1 MSSPATTPLTSTN
14 ACTECERAQLRFL
27 PACQPR
33 DHGAPVSS
41 PVADGMGYMCVHSG
55 FKRRAPRAVK
65 EIKLFAQKAMGA
77 SDVRIDQKLNQ
88 AVWNNGVKA
97 VPYRIRVRIARC
109 AGSVVL

>member
-1 MSSPATTPLTSTN
+1 M
-14 ACTECERAQLRFL
+14 
-27 PACQPR
+27 
-33 DHGAPVSS
+33 
-41 PVADGMGYMCVHSG
+41 
-55 FKRRAPRAVK
+55 K

>member
-1 MSSPATTPLTSTN
+1 
-14 ACTECERAQLRFL
+14 
-27 PACQPR
+27 
-33 DHGAPVSS
+33 
-41 PVADGMGYMCVHSG
+41 MGYMCVHSG

>member
-1 MSSPATTPLTSTN
+1 MS
-14 ACTECERAQLRFL
+14 RADVG
-27 PACQPR
+27 R
-33 DHGAPVSS
+33 DS
-41 PVADGMGYMCVHSG
+41 SG

-65 EIKLFAQKAMGA
+65 EIKKFAQKAMGT

-109 AGSVVL
+109 VLLQQCRACGSRERDRVEGGGQCLHTSPTARVLTCRCTLQEAQR